1 MDDQRKPIGAGG
13 AHQTPAAV
21 GAPGGRAP
29 SWAILLGAALVAVG
43 AFARQRTA
51 PILAKGDGA
60 PGEAKRSAQA
70 QTPSRISGQGWKDVL
85 LRVFRGISED
95 RIMLIAAGVTYY
107 AILALFP
114 GIGAIVAIYGLFADP
129 SSIVAHLDTLS
140 GVAPAGA
147 VGVLRDQLMR
157 LAHQNRAAL
166 GFSFAVS
173 LVIAL
178 WSANAGVSGLFEALT
193 AVYEEKEKRSLVKY
207 YATTLAFTAG
217 IIVLVL
223 LSLVILIVLPLVL
236 DHIAHPGV
244 PPVLLKIIRWP
255 ILFVLI
261 VLALS
266 VIYRYGPSRNAP
278 RWRWITWGSAF
289 AAVAWLAASALFSWY
304 VANFGSYNKTY
315 GSLGAIIGF
324 MTWMWLSIVVVL
336 VGAKLDAELE
346 RRDEPDHTAGPP
358 ETNTL
363 GRAQG

>member
-1 MDDQRKPIGAGG
+1 MDDQRELIGAGDTR
-13 AHQTPAAV
+13 ATPVAD
-21 GAPGGRAP
+21 GAPVGRAP
-29 SWAILLGAALVAVG
+29 SWVILLGAALVALG
-43 AFARQRTA
+43 TFRSQRPT
-51 PILAKGDGA
+51 PILATVDHA
-60 PGEAKRSAQA
+60 PGEAKRGGQT
-70 QTPSRISGQGWKDVL
+70 QTPSLIPGRGWKDVL

-95 RIMLIAAGVTYY
+95 RIMLIGAGVTYY

-129 SSIVAHLDTLS
+129 SSIAAHLDTLS

-166 GFSFAVS
+166 GLSFAVS

-223 LSLVILIVLPLVL
+223 LSLAILIVLPLVL

-266 VIYRYGPSRNAP
+266 VIYRYGPSRSAP

-289 AAVAWLAASALFSWY
+289 AAVAWLAVSALFSWY
-304 VANFGSYNKTY
+304 VANFGSYDKTY

-336 VGAKLDAELE
+336 VGAKLDEVLE
-346 RRDEPDHTAGPP
+346 RPVADGES
-358 ETNTL
+358 
-363 GRAQG
+363 

>member
-1 MDDQRKPIGAGG
+1 MNDQFAPAGAGD
-13 AHQTPAAV
+13 AQR
-21 GAPGGRAP
+21 APGGRPP
-29 SWAILLGAALVAVG
+29 SWVILLSASLVAFGVFG
-43 AFARQRTA
+43 RRSPASADASGDDA
-51 PILAKGDGA
+51 PDTTKRAGESRPSSRA
-60 PGEAKRSAQA
+60 PGR
-70 QTPSRISGQGWKDVL
+70 GWKDAL
-85 LRVFRGISED
+85 LSVYHGISDD
-95 RIMLIAAGVTYY
+95 RIMLIGAGVTYY

-129 SSIVAHLDTLS
+129 SSIAAHLDTLS

-173 LVIAL
+173 LGIAL

-207 YATTLAFTAG
+207 YAMTLAFTAG
-217 IIVLVL
+217 MIVLVL

-266 VIYRYGPSRNAP
+266 VIYRYCPSRSAP

-289 AAVAWLAASALFSWY
+289 AAVAWLVVSALFSWY
-304 VANFGSYNKTY
+304 VANFGSYDKTY

-336 VGAKLDAELE
+336 VGARLDAELA
-346 RRDEPDHTAGPP
+346 RRGAPVDAAGPP
-358 ETNTL
+358 APR
-363 GRAQG
+363 RAKTFGSVQT